1 MNFHLMTEAQLY
13 KELERIED
21 EKDGLS
27 QRYNAGHLASL
38 DDEKRSILN
47 CLNNRR

>member
-1 MNFHLMTEAQLY
+1 MTREQLHT
-13 KELERIED
+13 ELQRIED

-27 QRYNAGHLASL
+27 QRYNAGQLASL